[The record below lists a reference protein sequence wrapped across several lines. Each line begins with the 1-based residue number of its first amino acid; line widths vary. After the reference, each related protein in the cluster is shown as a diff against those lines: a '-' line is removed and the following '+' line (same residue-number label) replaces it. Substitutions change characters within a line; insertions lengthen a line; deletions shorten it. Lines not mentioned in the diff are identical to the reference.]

1 MGRLDDMIETR
12 PRDDGNRIS
21 RATRSPIHAGIVLY
35 AWAAALLLIPSTLLF
50 APLGAAGTPAQILGL
65 AAAAWWLGV
74 QVNRSDAAPRPPI
87 RTRAAL
93 GVFGLAML
101 LSYVAAAR
109 RPVEALEVSSADR
122 GLILVASWTG
132 LVLLATDG
140 LVSRHELSR
149 LLRFLVGCMALEA
162 LLGVVQ
168 YVTHTSYVDQL
179 QIPGLTTQQ
188 ALGSVYD
195 RNGLART
202 AGTATHP
209 IEFGVVL
216 TMVLPLALHF
226 GLTDVHRSRLARWG
240 PVIAI
245 CAALPM
251 TMSRSAFLGL
261 AIVLAV
267 LIPSWPPARR
277 KVAGLAV
284 VAGFGAVYL
293 LLPGVLGTM
302 LRLFTGISGD
312 DSARSRT
319 DSYGL
324 AFDFIAQHPLF
335 GRGISTFLPSYR
347 ILDNQYLGLL
357 IEAGVVGLL
366 AFLALLMTTLV
377 VARRLSLRLSQPD
390 DRSLARSLMA
400 AVASA
405 AFACATFDAFGFPQ
419 VSGMLFFLI
428 GAVGALYRLSGF
440 VPVESGPGTVRFALD
455 FSTNRAAD
463 HQSSSRRI
471 APPESRPAAASE
483 ADEWQWALTAPS
495 ESASATTAPQ
505 QDWEWE
511 LPQNAPAGG
520 WNDLVVLAA
529 GVSWDDPWMSE
540 KQLALALSTKVPVLY
555 VDPPVSI
562 LTPLRRPHVRLTS
575 LGPSIQ
581 FLLPGLARV
590 TPVSVPGVS
599 RPVLRDIAAAMTRR
613 AVRRAV
619 HKLGGRVDAIIAASF
634 DDVLTSCPSRVRVL
648 WGTDDW
654 VAGADLMGLSAARLR
669 EEENRQLA
677 SADLVLGVSQP
688 LADRWAAPGRAVH
701 VFPNGCNA
709 QAFAQTD
716 SQVVAN
722 DVTLAAPMAGFIGHI
737 SERIDIRL
745 LEEVAATGINLLLVG
760 PVALTSSLAGFDA
773 LVARPNVQWTGP
785 RPFQELPRYLA
796 AMSVGLTPYALSDFN
811 LSSYPLKTIE
821 YLAAGLEVVSS
832 DLPAARALPPDL
844 VHVTSTP
851 EEFASLTARLVS
863 APVDEKGRTARQNFA
878 RSQSWDARS
887 DQLLAVLE
895 HPAVAGTDAV
905 NAPTPSPAQQTA
917 G

>member
-1 MGRLDDMIETR
+1 MIETR
-12 PRDDGNRIS
+12 PRGDLS
-21 RATRSPIHAGIVLY
+21 STPRAARSPTHAGVVLY
-35 AWAAALLLIPSTLLF
+35 AWAAALLLIPSTLVF
-50 APLGAAGTPAQILGL
+50 APLGGAGTPAQILGL

-74 QVNRSDAAPRPPI
+74 QLDRSDSAPRPPI
-87 RTRAAL
+87 RTRAAM
-93 GVFGLAML
+93 GAFALAML
-101 LSYVAAAR
+101 LSYVAATH
-109 RPVEALEVSSADR
+109 RPVEAIEVSSADR
-122 GLILVASWTG
+122 GLILVVSWTG
-132 LVLLATDG
+132 LVLLTTDG
-140 LVSRHELSR
+140 LVSRHDLSR
-149 LLRFLVGCMALEA
+149 LLRFLVSCMALVSV
-162 LLGVVQ
+162 LGVVQ

-179 QIPGLTTQQ
+179 QIPGLSTQQ
-188 ALGSVYD
+188 ALSSVYD

-216 TMVLPLALHF
+216 TMMLPIALHF
-226 GLTDVHRSRLARWG
+226 GLTDTHRSRFARWG

-245 CAALPM
+245 CSALPM

-261 AIVLAV
+261 AVVLAI
-267 LIPSWPPARR
+267 LLPSWAAARR
-277 KVAGLAV
+277 KVAYLAV
-284 VAGFGAVYL
+284 VAGLGAVYL

-335 GRGISTFLPSYR
+335 GRGLSTFLPSYR

-357 IEAGVVGLL
+357 IEAGIIGLL
-366 AFLALLMTTLV
+366 AFLALLVTTLV
-377 VARRLSLRLSQPD
+377 VARQLSLRLSQPD

-405 AFACATFDAFGFPQ
+405 TFACATFDAFGFPQ

-455 FSTNRAAD
+455 FTISRAAD
-463 HQSSSRRI
+463 PKPSSTVAAPRKPRPPRI
-471 APPESRPAAASE
+471 APVRPQPVA
-483 ADEWQWALTAPS
+483 ADEWQWALTAPG
-495 ESASATTAPQ
+495 ETPSATADPQ
-505 QDWEWE
+505 EDWGWE
-511 LPQNAPAGG
+511 LPESSAPGG
-520 WNDLVVLAA
+520 WNDVVVLAA

-540 KQLALALSTKVPVLY
+540 KQLALALSARVPVLY
-555 VDPPVSI
+555 VDPPVSV

-575 LGPSIQ
+575 LRPTVQ
-581 FLLPGLARV
+581 FVLPGLARV

-619 HKLGGRVDAIIAASF
+619 RKLGGRVDTVIAASF
-634 DDVLTSCPSRVRVL
+634 DDVLGSCPARRRVL

-654 VAGADLMGLSAARLR
+654 VAGAELMGLSAARLR
-669 EEENRQLA
+669 EEESRQLA
-677 SADLVLGVSQP
+677 AADLVLGVSQP
-688 LADRWAAPGRAVH
+688 LADRWEAPGRAVH

-709 QAFAQTD
+709 QAFAETS
-716 SQVVAN
+716 SQAVAE
-722 DVTLAAPMAGFIGHI
+722 DVTLAAPMAGFVGHI

-745 LEEVAATGINLLLVG
+745 LEEVAATGVNLLLVG

-785 RPFQELPRYLA
+785 RPFLELPRYLA
-796 AMSVGLTPYALSDFN
+796 AMSVGLTPYAPSEFN
-811 LSSYPLKTIE
+811 RSSYPLKTIE

-832 DLPAARALPPDL
+832 DLPAAHTLPL
-844 VHVTSTP
+844 GLIHVASTP
-851 EEFASLTARLVS
+851 EDFALATTELVS
-863 APVDEKGRTARQNFA
+863 APVDDEGRTARQDFA
-878 RSQSWDARS
+878 RSQSWDARA
-887 DQLLAVLE
+887 DQLLAILE
-895 HPAVAGTDAV
+895 HPAVAAGEDARSV
-905 NAPTPSPAQQTA
+905 PST
-917 G
+917 